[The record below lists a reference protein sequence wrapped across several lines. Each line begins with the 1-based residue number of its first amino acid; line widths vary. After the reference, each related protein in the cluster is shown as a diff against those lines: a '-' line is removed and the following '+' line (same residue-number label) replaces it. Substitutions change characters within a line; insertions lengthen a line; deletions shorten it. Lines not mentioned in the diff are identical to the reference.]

1 MRKINFPVEIDP
13 QASRKASRK
22 PSRWLMLAL
31 LVCLPLAAA
40 ACGGSSRSAD
50 QGAGQAGASEDEDY
64 PNLARVPGEQPR
76 PTPASLRKELI
87 DGLAADRSNARY
99 TGEPLTAASAAVP
112 PAAPPPAAKPQVEII
127 WETLRV
133 LPEDEAAAESG
144 ESGAASGA
152 EGTPA
157 GAASAGAA
165 AGLSEAA
172 ADGAQEEIEEGIEE
186 EVEINWE
193 TERVEPSGK
202 IAAAGQGDS
211 EEQLILAPGPELVAV
226 VYFAHDSDRV
236 DTSDRALLED
246 VVALYKE
253 RGGRLRLVGHAS
265 SQASTDDE
273 VAQRMVNL
281 DLSLKRA
288 NAVATTLLDLGAEK
302 DKLMIEAKA
311 DSELLDGETLVDGEG
326 GNRRVE
332 VFLEH

>member
-1 MRKINFPVEIDP
+1 
-13 QASRKASRK
+13 
-22 PSRWLMLAL
+22 MLAV

-40 ACGGSSRSAD
+40 ACSGPSRSAD
-50 QGAGQAGASEDEDY
+50 PGADPAAGQGADQGDGQAGASEDEDY

-87 DGLAADRSNARY
+87 DGLAADRANARY

-112 PAAPPPAAKPQVEII
+112 PATPPPAARPQVEII

-133 LPEDEAAAESG
+133 LPEDAAAAESG
-144 ESGAASGA
+144 ASDAASGA
-152 EGTPA
+152 EGATAAAAAA
-157 GAASAGAA
+157 GAALGQ
-165 AGLSEAA
+165 SEAA
-172 ADGAQEEIEEGIEE
+172 EEGAPVEVEVEEEIEEEI
-186 EVEINWE
+186 EINWE

-202 IAAAGQGDS
+202 IAAAGQGDN

-265 SQASTDDE
+265 SQAGTDDE

-311 DSELLDGETLVDGEG
+311 DSEPVDGEALVDDEG